1 MTRKVS
7 SLGSEP
13 DAKSS
18 TDGMM
23 DESLEVW
30 VAPKEAAPI
39 PPGVQPVGS
48 VFSLGVDIHGLA
60 ALATKLYAYVPPSEK
75 IVEEIETSVKR
86 LVSDAG
92 WKGDD
97 ANEFQDAWGADA
109 SDAKKLS
116 MFTDDAAKI
125 IDDLASALAELQ
137 IAANNHKLDYEQ
149 KSPRPPDDAVRLR
162 DISMILRDAQIKA
175 MDMQEEAAKRL
186 VALYSGEA
194 KGSWSVLDAAK
205 ARSKDEDVSK
215 DLREKLEGVE
225 DELDDGL
232 LDDDFPWTDFMGWAG
247 GGAGI
252 GAAAG
257 AFFGGV
263 GAIPGATV
271 GGGIGLVAGGVVG
284 GGKWVADQIDDW
296 F

>member
-1 MTRKVS
+1 V
-7 SLGSEP
+7 
-13 DAKSS
+13 
-18 TDGMM
+18 
-23 DESLEVW
+23 
-30 VAPKEAAPI
+30 
-39 PPGVQPVGS
+39 VG
-48 VFSLGVDIHGLA
+48 
-60 ALATKLYAYVPPSEK
+60 
-75 IVEEIETSVKR
+75 
-86 LVSDAG
+86 DAG
-92 WKGDD
+92 WKGED

-125 IDDLASALAELQ
+125 IDNLASALAELQ
-137 IAANNHKLDYEQ
+137 IAANNRKLDYEE
-149 KSPRPPDDAVRLR
+149 KSNRPADDPVRVR
-162 DISMILRDAQIKA
+162 DISLILGDALTKA
-175 MDMQEEAAKRL
+175 REMQAEAAKHL
-186 VALYSGEA
+186 VALYSGKA

-232 LDDDFPWTDFMGWAG
+232 PDDDFPETDFVGWVG

-252 GAAAG
+252 GAAIG

-263 GAIPGATV
+263 GSIPGTAV
-271 GGGIGLVAGGVVG
+271 GGGVGLVIGGVVG
-284 GGKWVADQIDDW
+284 GGKWAADQIDDW